1 VCPSYFRT
9 NLMSSMRGGD
19 AGLAQIVTHLVEKSP
34 ISADDIAAA
43 VVAGVDEGLELI
55 VPDEPARAAYALK
68 RDDPAAYTAQ
78 MRHMADGLK
87 EQA

>member
-1 VCPSYFRT
+1 
-9 NLMSSMRGGD
+9 MRGGD
-19 AGLAQIVTHLVEKSP
+19 EGLAQIVTQLVEKSP

-43 VVAGVDEGLELI
+43 VVAGVDEGLDLV
-55 VPDEPARAAYALK
+55 VPDEPARSAYVLK
-68 RDDPAAYTAQ
+68 SSDPAAYTAQ